1 MDTNSSFQAMWD
13 TRPPRIPKEQGG
25 NPLVGGICEGI
36 GARYNVDV
44 TFVRVVFA
52 VLALIIGGGIFLYLL
67 CWFTMPRFGTQT
79 SPRTGDLHTERT
91 SESCCAQRP
100 QHRLAVVDR
109 IADLLPVRH
118 AGHGSQGSISAA
130 GRNLHRVCRVVASA
144 SAHANAAT
152 FAWSALQIKRVDLDY
167 IGALASLQKPR

>member
-79 SPRTGDLHTERT
+79 SPAQAIFTPEERLSPVVLRDRSTGWLLLIGLLIFFPSVTLGTDPRAVLAPLAGIFTGFVAWWLLHQRTPT
-91 SESCCAQRP
+91 P
-100 QHRLAVVDR
+100 
-109 IADLLPVRH
+109 PP
-118 AGHGSQGSISAA
+118 
-130 GRNLHRVCRVVASA
+130 
-144 SAHANAAT
+144 
-152 FAWSALQIKRVDLDY
+152 
-167 IGALASLQKPR
+167 SLGVHYK

>member
-44 TFVRVVFA
+44 TFVRVVFCCAGAHHRRRHFPVPA
-52 VLALIIGGGIFLYLL
+52 VLVHHAAFWHADI
-67 CWFTMPRFGTQT
+67 
-79 SPRTGDLHTERT
+79 PRTGDLHTERT